1 MQSVYVLAMLLRKV
15 RTSLCSGDLQACHHP
30 LSQPELG
37 SEVQDAAECLVAELQ
52 HGIESLSAS
61 MKADV
66 AFEGV
71 GGMIKSHVKH
81 PQTQKSSPL
90 GPNPNNHQCTDE
102 RRRNQQPGSR
112 RHSAGGLG
120 QIGFLDSKRAL
131 AQQFEQARHQLHDL
145 MSSRK
150 DTPKPVLPV
159 GVGMIVFGSP
169 AVHWLSLFSEYRPA
183 VAWLSFRTTDEFRAW
198 AEGIRKASQYTQA
211 WIQVGSVSAALE
223 ATQACYPDA
232 LVLQGSD
239 AGGHGHAYGA
249 SVVSLIVAGGIMDGR
264 GVAAA
269 TMLGAAGVVM
279 GTRFLAAEETD
290 LPSEFRKAVFKAT
303 DGGQSTLL
311 DRGSLMRCGV
321 LVPGRKC
328 MVDGVSGILATS
340 ISREG

>member
-1 MQSVYVLAMLLRKV
+1 MSSIHKLKKALPWAQTPIIINAPMSGAATSNLA
-15 RTSLCSGDLQACHHP
+15 
-30 LSQPELG
+30 
-37 SEVQDAAECLVAELQ
+37 VAR
-52 HGIESLSAS
+52 S
-61 MKADV
+61 
-66 AFEGV
+66 
-71 GGMIKSHVKH
+71 
-81 PQTQKSSPL
+81 
-90 GPNPNNHQCTDE
+90 
-102 RRRNQQPGSR
+102 
-112 RHSAGGLG
+112 
-120 QIGFLDSKRAL
+120 L

-198 AEGIRKASQYTQA
+198 AEGIRKASQYTQV

-303 DGGQSTLL
+303 DGGQSTFPWPEVYG
-311 DRGSLMRCGV
+311 RRC
-321 LVPGRKC
+321 LRNTSYEYIKR
-328 MVDGVSGILATS
+328 GVSMDSMRRRLYQDLHGAWGQRLEFKETVTVWAGTGVGTANNLGRPWAGYILTLS
-340 ISREG
+340 IGSGLS